1 MKKILFPTDFSA
13 AADHAFIYA
22 LKLAKKIG
30 ASITTVHCYELPTI
44 KSNHLPHT
52 SRGLYESMSLE
63 EFENYKDNVPHLSE
77 IAKRAGLQDVRINHV
92 MQEGEAIYNILRI
105 AKKEEPDMIV
115 MGTTGA
121 SGLKKIFLGSVAAE
135 VMENAPCPVLA
146 VPLKAEFDGKMDR
159 VAFTTEFKDEE
170 AKALSWLNRWPG
182 TMDASIY
189 CVHVDMRHTED
200 LTHRMDPFKSNFA
213 GSNNLHFEVIDHT
226 FFEAAIVKFLDEKQI
241 ELLAMVIH
249 QRNFFKE
256 LFNYSFTKN
265 LAYHL
270 ATPILAIPADTIK
283 TLDLNKEDQQF
294 GLAGLT
300 TS

>member
-52 SRGLYESMSLE
+52 SRGLYESLTLE
-63 EFENYKDNVPHLSE
+63 EFENYKDNVPHLTE
-77 IAKRAGLQDVRINHV
+77 IAEKAGLQNVPVNHV
-92 MQEGEAIYNILRI
+92 MQEGEAVYKILRI
-105 AKKEEPDMIV
+105 AKKEKPNVIV

-135 VMENAPCPVLA
+135 VMENATCPVLA
-146 VPLKAEFDGKMDR
+146 IPLKAEFNGKMDR
-159 VAFTTEFKDEE
+159 VAFTTEFKEEE
-170 AKALSWLNRWPG
+170 ANALSWLRGWPG
-182 TMDASIY
+182 TKDAAIY
-189 CVHVDMRHTED
+189 CVHVDLHHTED
-200 LTHRMDPFKSNFA
+200 LMHRMDGFKAAFA
-213 GSNNLHFEVIDHT
+213 GVENLHFEVTDHT
-226 FFEAAIVKFLDEKQI
+226 SFEAAIAKFLDEKQI

-249 QRNFFKE
+249 QRNFFVE

-270 ATPILAIPADTIK
+270 ATPILAIPAGTIK
-283 TLDLNKEDQQF
+283 NLSKGGQQ
-294 GLAGLT
+294 LAGLPA
-300 TS
+300 S